1 LAIDILAMQELEK
14 LTYAFAIE
22 SSSLIKSLEK
32 MEPEQ
37 FGVLQQYKGHAA
49 GVSLTFMNAME
60 AEANEVFANNLRS
73 CLYHAQIALKQLDEL
88 NTHEVAELDKQKQ
101 GLTEKCNLII
111 TKLTAIT
118 DKIIY

>member
-1 LAIDILAMQELEK
+1 MQELEK

-22 SSSLIKSLEK
+22 SASLIKSLEK

-37 FGVLQQYKGHAA
+37 FEPLQQYKGHAA
-49 GVSLTFMNAME
+49 GVSLMFMDAME
-60 AEANEVFANNLRS
+60 AEANEGFANNLRS
-73 CLYHAQIALKQLDEL
+73 CLYHAQVAEEHLQEL
-88 NTHEVAELDKQKQ
+88 NTHEVAELNELKQSLIDKCKI
-101 GLTEKCNLII
+101 II